1 MKKIDIAKH
10 ISNIDENYIADALT
24 YRPASRAKIKF
35 IALAACIAIIVTA
48 VPFAYILNKKDDHSH
63 DHKNNENNENS
74 DTIIDKN
81 VLKRYENIE
90 LENGSLKLNM
100 IQLSNGKIIKGSTSS
115 QKYVYEHEPFNVESA
130 HMEMASSALKYHGL
144 NSFKY
149 KEYTNNKNN
158 QPHGY

>member
-90 LENGSLKLNM
+90 LLCKWYEY
-100 IQLSNGKIIKGSTSS
+100 IIKNI
-115 QKYVYEHEPFNVESA
+115 K
-130 HMEMASSALKYHGL
+130 MKR
-144 NSFKY
+144 KR
-149 KEYTNNKNN
+149 
-158 QPHGY
+158 